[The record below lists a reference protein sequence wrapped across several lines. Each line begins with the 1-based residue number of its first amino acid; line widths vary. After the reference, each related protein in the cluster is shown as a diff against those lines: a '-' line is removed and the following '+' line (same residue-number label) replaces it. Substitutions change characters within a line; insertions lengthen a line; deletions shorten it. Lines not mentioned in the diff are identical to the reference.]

1 MGQVYFA
8 TILALL
14 GFLRD
19 GPAEDEVER
28 RRVTYAR
35 WAKKGDANPIR
46 FSDLSEDLLRS
57 LRDTG
62 SVFARK
68 FGAGSVSEEEW
79 ARLLESASG
88 STIRKRRVIVESS
101 DASKSRIVSSSTED
115 LQLPPVS
122 CISVPY
128 DCVKIMSETS
138 GEVSKE
144 EKSAAQG
151 GYNDEIDDHVAKKQ
165 RSG

>member
-1 MGQVYFA
+1 VGQVYFA

-101 DASKSRIVSSSTED
+101 EASESRIASSSTED
-115 LQLPPVS
+115 LQLPPVAL
-122 CISVPY
+122 SVPY
-128 DCVKIMSETS
+128 DCVKIMSEIS
-138 GEVSKE
+138 GAVSKE

-151 GYNDEIDDHVAKKQ
+151 GYINEIDEHVAKKQ